1 MADEPESVGNPQL
14 PVKIAVVDTHCHL
27 FLLEGEPA
35 RAVET
40 ARRAGVSPLVCVGI
54 DPESSRR
61 SLDLAR
67 RFEGVASTAGM
78 HPHTASELDAA
89 GRAEL
94 EELWGQQ
101 EVLGVGETG
110 LDFYRRLSPVEDQEA
125 NLRYHCAVS
134 RETGKPLVVH
144 VREAWDRASEIL
156 EEEQPPSVVL
166 HCFSG
171 DATLA
176 RECVQ
181 RGYFISFAGPLT
193 YPKNDHL
200 REAAAIVPIDQ
211 VLVETDSPYL
221 APQSLRGRPNE
232 PANVIDVVAAIAE
245 ARGQTLDV
253 VAGAAFANAF
263 RAFPGLE
270 KA

>member
-1 MADEPESVGNPQL
+1 
-14 PVKIAVVDTHCHL
+14 VKISTVDTHCHL

-35 RAVET
+35 GAVET
-40 ARRAGVSPLVCVGI
+40 ARRAGVSPLLCVGI

-61 SLDLAR
+61 SLGLAR

-94 EELWGQQ
+94 EDLWAQP

-110 LDFYRRLSPVEDQEA
+110 LDFYRRLSPVEDQEL

-134 RETGKPLVVH
+134 RESGKPLVVH
-144 VREAWDRASEIL
+144 VREAWERALEIL
-156 EEEQPPSVVL
+156 DEEQPPSVVL

-171 DATLA
+171 DAALA
-176 RECVQ
+176 LGCVR
-181 RGYFISFAGPLT
+181 RGYFVSFAGPIT

-200 REAAAIVPIDQ
+200 REAAAAVPIDR

-232 PANVIDVVAAIAE
+232 PANAVEVVACIAE
-245 ARGQTLDV
+245 ARGETLEDV
-253 VAGAAFANAF
+253 AAATFANAF

-270 KA
+270 RA